1 MAPEIFRRSSCRAGP
16 CKRVEDD
23 FIWPAQ
29 EFDHLGCK
37 RDRNASRMGRK
48 AGVSACFG
56 VSLVSRVRD
65 LENVGGDAAAVINRE
80 AALAGRVSR
89 RFLASLGAAIFDQ
102 SEHTIR
108 IWLEDRLVV
117 RIRPLVGREPP
128 KTRSEEHT
136 SELQSLMRISYAV

>member
-1 MAPEIFRRSSCRAGP
+1 MSLCIMCSVIDMYVVVFVFVFKQKTAYEMRISDWSSDVCSS
-16 CKRVEDD
+16 D
-23 FIWPAQ
+23 
-29 EFDHLGCK
+29 L
-37 RDRNASRMGRK
+37 

-128 KTRSEEHT
+128 KDRKS
-136 SELQSLMRISYAV
+136 VV

>member
-1 MAPEIFRRSSCRAGP
+1 MGS
-16 CKRVEDD
+16 
-23 FIWPAQ
+23 IWPAK
-29 EFDHLGCK
+29 EVDDIGGK
-37 RDRNASRMGRK
+37 RDRQASRMGRK

-108 IWLEDRLVV
+108 ICLADRQIG
-117 RIRPLVGREPP
+117 RASGRE
-128 KTRSEEHT
+128 KVCH
-136 SELQSLMRISYAV
+136 YV

>member
-1 MAPEIFRRSSCRAGP
+1 
-16 CKRVEDD
+16 
-23 FIWPAQ
+23 
-29 EFDHLGCK
+29 
-37 RDRNASRMGRK
+37 MGRK

-128 KTRSEEHT
+128 KRSEERRVGKECVSPCRSRWSQYH
-136 SELQSLMRISYAV
+136 

>member
-1 MAPEIFRRSSCRAGP
+1 
-16 CKRVEDD
+16 
-23 FIWPAQ
+23 
-29 EFDHLGCK
+29 
-37 RDRNASRMGRK
+37 MGRK

-89 RFLASLGAAIFDQ
+89 RVLASLGAAIFDQ

-108 IWLEDRLVV
+108 IWLEDRLV
-117 RIRPLVGREPP
+117 
-128 KTRSEEHT
+128 RSEEHT
-136 SELQSLMRISYAV
+136 SELQPLMRYSYAALRVKKKIETSQHL